1 MKKVSAKKLRELLAD
16 VRAHTENQLF
26 KPVLPAP
33 PVISYQPANRHQ
45 RARWVVTRVG
55 YKTDPEHGHFL
66 DGHNK
71 IFRVDG
77 VTPKEPARV
86 LAIDWASEEYGYTT
100 AEWAKTPFGSWVPKV
115 ALETALR
122 HYLPELFGES
132 TSTGDPVVKRITDKL
147 YGEDPEWAESTPEV
161 KPTGRSAGNTGESI
175 RRAFDFLKGESRTDE
190 SLKVDV
196 SSVDA
201 DGWYRVVGANVAVFI
216 QATSEHDAK
225 TRVELM
231 INRMTMNCTLSL
243 HITKRD
249 PEVG

>member
-1 MKKVSAKKLRELLAD
+1 MKKVSAKKLREMLVD
-16 VRAHTENQLF
+16 VRAHTEGRLF
-26 KPVLPAP
+26 KPVQPAP
-33 PVISYQPANRHQ
+33 PVITHRSANRHQ

-66 DGHNK
+66 DGGNK
-71 IFRVDG
+71 IFPIDAVYLKQ
-77 VTPKEPARV
+77 TQLEA
-86 LAIDWASEEYGYTT
+86 AIDWASEKYGYT
-100 AEWAKTPFGSWVPKV
+100 ADEWVRTPFGSWAPKA
-115 ALETALR
+115 ALEHALR

-175 RRAFDFLKGESRTDE
+175 RRAFDFLEGESRTDE

-249 PEVG
+249 PEVN